1 VRGLGIALR
10 LAAANL
16 EALPKEMNFT
26 LKTVDLTLNPQTAVS
41 KGILSSMTAEPEITV
56 VNQPFRSSRVLSVS
70 RSEKAWK
77 RRNR

>member
-56 VNQPFRSSRVLSVS
+56 VNQPFRSSRVLSVI
-70 RSEKAWK
+70 RV
-77 RRNR
+77 